1 MKAKIALF
9 FTDRIRITVFSV
21 LVLIVGLFSPVWSL
35 EVVKEALD
43 VRK

>member
-1 MKAKIALF
+1 MKAKFTLF